1 MDISPKMV
9 AELRER
15 TGAALMDCKRAL
27 TACNGDLEAAVD
39 YLRKTGLKSAE
50 KRAGRKAGAGR
61 VQAQFAADNKSGAMV
76 LMTSETDFV
85 PPTDPFK
92 ALLSKLV
99 KLTFDKRVAS
109 PAQLLEQTLDG
120 RSVQDALKAL
130 TAQCGENV
138 ELPTLAF
145 YENKNGF
152 VGGYIHHNEKTAGLA
167 SVTTKA
173 SPDKAAEFLKN
184 LGMHITFAKPMALS
198 REQIPADAV
207 EREKV
212 VYLESEE
219 VKAKPEDK
227 RAMIVKGKLEK
238 FFGTVVLPE
247 QPWFKD
253 DKLTV
258 KKVLADA
265 LGPDAKIEAFTL
277 FVVGA

>member
-1 MDISPKMV
+1 MDITPKMV
-9 AELRER
+9 ADLRER

-27 TACNGDLEAAVD
+27 VACNGDMNAAED

-61 VQAQFAADNKSGAMV
+61 VQGQFAADNKSGAMV

-92 ALLSKLV
+92 LLQGKLV
-99 KLTFDKRVAS
+99 KLAFDKRITS
-109 PAQLLEQTLDG
+109 PEALLEQTVG
-120 RSVQDALKAL
+120 SESVQNALKEL
-130 TAQCGENV
+130 TAKCGENV

-173 SPDKAAEFLKN
+173 TPEKAAEFLKN
-184 LGMHITFAKPMALS
+184 LGMHITFAKPQALS

-207 EREKV
+207 ERERV
-212 VYLESEE
+212 VYLESDE

-258 KKVLADA
+258 KKVLADT
-265 LGPDAKIEAFTL
+265 LGPDATIEAFTL